1 MTATFDVA
9 GARNAG
15 YSDAEIADHLA
26 GDGKFNIAQARKA
39 GYSDSEIIDHLA
51 PGPNAPKP
59 LNASGTA
66 AIADHAA
73 RADAFAKAAADERAK
88 RPGAIGTALGVA
100 GNFAKGVADTALN
113 LGSQVIAMPVAG
125 LAGISQGIQNAYD
138 EAAGNPVGMSA
149 ADRVAKISNALTYQ
163 PRSDVGKEAQANIA
177 APVQW
182 LGDKADRAG
191 QVATDVTGSPAVGAA
206 VNTAIQAAPALILR
220 KGGPLSRVTIGTAP
234 QAAAAAAPGTAAAAA
249 EAAIRAKAYVTG
261 TAGLDW
267 DALSDSLKAK
277 LTTIAQSAG
286 QLDKLDPLALAREA
300 KLQAL
305 PVPVPATAAQLTRDP
320 VALRNEGNVSATAAG
335 APIRDVHLAAN
346 QALLD
351 NLDVLKGKVSGS
363 GDTAA
368 TATTPEEVG
377 ASVQGAARGKLL
389 LQQAKVKAAYAAA
402 DNAGETLQK
411 VDTTPILDMIE
422 KTPDQSHYGYAKQ
435 WMKGNTDGEGSG
447 TSIRD
452 LEDLRK
458 AAVAKAMNGGEDGYY
473 AGKLINAIDAATD
486 GAGGKLYAAARA
498 LRKAQGTEFEEQAPV
513 ADLVSDSS
521 RTDRTTALS
530 NTVKAI
536 TSGAPED
543 IRTIK
548 RTLLTGGDTD
558 TRTAGRQAWRDV
570 RAQVIQRIKDDAS
583 SSVAPNADGSP
594 NLTAIGLQRA
604 IAKYG
609 PQKLDEIFGPGT
621 TRQINAIM
629 DAAKTVK
636 TSPPTAAV
644 GSSTFANVLA
654 FLEKGLTKVPV
665 VGGPVAD
672 IVRGVVQLKNLGAAG
687 REAQAATVTPLN
699 QALAKVNGKA
709 TRADLARQ
717 AAGAS
722 KIIPLSALG
731 QQNR

>member
-1 MTATFDVA
+1 MGWQDAPLAT
-9 GARNAG
+9 
-15 YSDAEIADHLA
+15 DAPAKQPAWMAAPVE
-26 GDGKFNIAQARKA
+26 GKP
-39 GYSDSEIIDHLA
+39 A
-51 PGPNAPKP
+51 PVD
-59 LNASGTA
+59 ASTTHEMA
-66 AIADHAA
+66 LK
-73 RADAFAKAAADERAK
+73 RAKMFEDAAAAERAK
-88 RPGAIGTALGVA
+88 APGIVGNTLGVA
-100 GNFAKGVADTALN
+100 GNFAKGVGDTALN
-113 LGSQVIAMPVAG
+113 LGSQLVAVPAAG
-125 LAGISQGIQNAYD
+125 LAGVTQGIQNVYD
-138 EAAGNPVGMSA
+138 KAAGNPVGMSA
-149 ADRVAKISNALTYQ
+149 ADRVAQVSNAMTYQ
-163 PRSDVGKEAQANIA
+163 PRSDVGKEAQATIA
-177 APVQW
+177 TPVQW

-191 QVATDVTGSPAVGAA
+191 QVTADVTGSPAVGTA

-220 KGGPLSRVTIGTAP
+220 KGGPLSRVTIGAAP
-234 QAAAAAAPGTAAAAA
+234 EVAAAAPGTAAAVA
-249 EAAIRAKAYVTG
+249 EAATRAKAYVTG

-286 QLDKLDPLALAREA
+286 QLDKLDPAALAREA
-300 KLQAL
+300 KLQSL

-335 APIRDVHLAAN
+335 TPIRDVHLAAN

-377 ASVQGAARGKLL
+377 ASVQGAARGKLEL
-389 LQQAKVKAAYAAA
+389 AKAKVKAAYQAAQ
-402 DNAGETLQK
+402 DSGETQAK

-422 KTPDQSHYGYAKQ
+422 KTPDQSHYGYAKA
-435 WMKGNTDGEGSG
+435 WMKGNTEGAGSG
-447 TSIRD
+447 VSIND

-473 AGKLINAIDAATD
+473 AGKLITAIDAATD

-498 LRKAQGTEFEEQAPV
+498 ARKAQGLEFQDQGAV

-530 NTVKAI
+530 NTVKSI

-548 RTLLTGGDTD
+548 RTLLTGGDET

-570 RAQVIQRIKDDAS
+570 RAQVVQQIKDDAS
-583 SSVAPNADGSP
+583 SSVAPNVDGSP

-604 IAKYG
+604 IGKYG

-654 FLEKGLTKVPV
+654 FLEKGLTKVPI

-672 IVRGVVQLKNLGAAG
+672 IARGVVQLKNMGASG
-687 REAQAATVTPLN
+687 RAAQAATVTPLN
-699 QALAKVNGKA
+699 EALANA
-709 TRADLARQ
+709 NARASRADVARQ
-717 AAGAS
+717 AAGAA
-722 KIIPLSALG
+722 KLIPLSALG

>member
-1 MTATFDVA
+1 MSTRDDVMTAI
-9 GARNAG
+9 RNA
-15 YSDAEIADHLA
+15 DAAGDSASVRKLGAYLQTLPADGLAPKPLDASATNEIADH
-26 GDGKFNIAQARKA
+26 QARAKQFEDQA
-39 GYSDSEIIDHLA
+39 AAERTKN
-51 PGPNAPKP
+51 PGGVVGA
-59 LNASGTA
+59 LNA
-66 AIADHAA
+66 
-73 RADAFAKAAADERAK
+73 
-88 RPGAIGTALGVA
+88 A
-100 GNFAKGVADTALN
+100 GSIYTNYAKGVYDTIGN
-113 LGSQVIAMPVAG
+113 LGSQVVAVPAAGVAG
-125 LAGISQGIQNAYD
+125 IVQGTKNLVS
-138 EAAGNPVGMSA
+138 PGMPA
-149 ADRVAKISNALTYQ
+149 ADRVAQVSKALTYQ
-163 PRSDVGKEAQANIA
+163 PRSDVGQAAQASIA

-182 LGDKADRAG
+182 LGDKANQAG
-191 QVATDVTGSPAVGAA
+191 AAVTDATGSPLAGAA
-206 VNTAIQAAPALILR
+206 VNTAIQAVPAILMH
-220 KGGPLSRVTIGTAP
+220 KAGPLGKVTIGAAP
-234 QAAAAAAPGTAAAAA
+234 EAAAVVPAAA
-249 EAAIRAKAYVTG
+249 EAATRAKAYVTN

-267 DALSDSLKAK
+267 DALSDSLKTK

-286 QLDKLDPLALAREA
+286 QLDKLDPVALAREA
-300 KLQAL
+300 KLQSL

-377 ASVQGAARGKLL
+377 ASVQGAARGKLEL
-389 LQQAKVKAAYAAA
+389 AKAKTKAAYDAA
-402 DNAGETLQK
+402 NQSGETLAK

-458 AAVAKAMNGGEDGYY
+458 AAVAKAMNGGEDDYY
-473 AGKLINAIDAATD
+473 AGKLISAIDTATE
-486 GAGGKLYAAARA
+486 GAGGKLYQAARA
-498 LRKAQGTEFEEQAPV
+498 ARKAQGTEFEEQGPV
-513 ADLVSDSS
+513 ADLVSNSS

-548 RTLLTGGDTD
+548 QTLLTGGDTD

-570 RAQVIQRIKDDAS
+570 RAQVIQQIKDDATT
-583 SSVAPNADGSP
+583 SVAPNVDGSP

-604 IAKYG
+604 IGKYG

-621 TRQINAIM
+621 TRQLNAIM
-629 DAAKTVK
+629 DATKTVK

-672 IVRGVVQLKNLGAAG
+672 IARGVVQLKNMGAGA
-687 REAQAATVTPLN
+687 RDAQAATVTPLN
-699 QALAKVNGKA
+699 QALAQAGSKA

-722 KIIPLSALG
+722 KLIPLSALG
-731 QQNR
+731 QRSQ